1 MFVFSVSLM
10 ISKLTI
16 ISFLRC
22 LLSKLKT
29 HSLIDLSL
37 NGNGFIYLLISV
49 NVVHLSD
56 FALSSVI
63 IGWID
68 HDDIF

>member
-1 MFVFSVSLM
+1 MFAFSVSLM
-10 ISKLTI
+10 ILKLTI
-16 ISFLRC
+16 ISFLSC

-29 HSLIDLSL
+29 HSLIDLSS
-37 NGNGFIYLLISV
+37 NGNSFIYLLISV
-49 NVVHLSD
+49 NVHLSD